1 MTRTAPAN
9 ATAAASQTQLKLLL
23 PMPFP
28 TTFDYLPNGD
38 IPPPGTVLTLPF
50 GRQQRF
56 GVVWDSDS
64 PASRSGPVAADKL
77 RKVGERLDIPPVR
90 KAMRRFIDRVA
101 GYTMAPA
108 GAVLRMALPPRIVTA
123 RAPVEILY
131 RVGGGAPTRMTP
143 QRRKALEAA
152 ADGPPRSAADLAE
165 AAGVSEGVVRK
176 LAETGALVTLESRK
190 DTPYPAPQPD
200 HPGPGLS
207 PEQAAAAQALRDSVR
222 QRGYSVSLLDGVTGS
237 GKTEVYFEAVAEALR
252 RETAQI
258 LVLLPEIALTSQWL
272 DRFADRFGA
281 RPVEWHS
288 DLSMAER
295 RRAWH
300 AVARGDARVVV
311 GARSALFLPFA
322 DLSLIVVDEEHDP
335 SYKQE
340 DGVLYQGR
348 DMAVLRAYIEDAPI
362 LLASATPSLESL
374 VNVERGRYRHLRLE
388 DRHGPAE
395 LPGISAIDMRRDPPQ
410 PGDWIAPQLA
420 DAFEASLARGEQ
432 TLFFLNRR
440 GYAPVTV
447 CRACGAR
454 LECPDCTAWLVE
466 HRYTGQV
473 QCHHCGFAMPT
484 PDRCQSCNTDGALVP
499 CGPGVERLGEEVLR
513 RWPEARLEVMTSD
526 TVTTPAKA
534 RALVDRI
541 AAGAVDAVV
550 GTQLITKGYHFPK
563 LTLVGVIDADLGLRG
578 GDLRAGERTWQTLM
592 QVAGRA
598 GRADHPGHVYLQ
610 TYDPEHPVTTALIA
624 GDRDGFLAR
633 EAEARKA
640 AGMPPFGRLAGI
652 ILSGPKEDAVIAA
665 ARAMA
670 RAAPQTAGI
679 DVLGPAP
686 APLTRLRGQF
696 RHRLLVRADR
706 TVRLQTWLRRWLARV
721 KLPGGVRLTVDI
733 DPYSFL

>member
-1 MTRTAPAN
+1 LKTR
-9 ATAAASQTQLKLLL
+9 LKMLL
-23 PMPFP
+23 PMPFAAA
-28 TTFDYLPNGD
+28 FDYLAKGD
-38 IPPPGTVLTLPF
+38 APPLGAVLELPF
-50 GRQQRF
+50 GRQRRF
-56 GVVWDSDS
+56 GVVWDADS
-64 PASRSGPVAADKL
+64 PLSRTGPVAEDKL
-77 RKVGERLDIPPVR
+77 REVGQTLDVPPLSQ
-90 KAMRRFIDRVA
+90 AMRQFIERVA
-101 GYTMAPA
+101 DYTMSPA

-123 RAPVEILY
+123 RPPVETVY
-131 RVGGGAPTRMTP
+131 RAGGGDPGRMTP
-143 QRRKALEAA
+143 QRRKVLEAA
-152 ADGPPRSAADLAE
+152 AHGPPRSAADLAQ

-176 LAETGALVTLESRK
+176 LADSGALDALERPR
-190 DTPYPAPQPD
+190 DTPYAAPRAD
-200 HPGPGLS
+200 HPGPELS
-207 PEQAAAAQALRDSVR
+207 PEQDAVAQALRESVR
-222 QRGYSVSLLDGVTGS
+222 HGGYSASLLDGVTGS
-237 GKTEVYFEAVAEALR
+237 GKTEVYFEALAEALQH
-252 RETAQI
+252 ETGQV

-272 DRFADRFGA
+272 DRFEDRFGA

-288 DLSMAER
+288 DLTAAER

-300 AVARGDARVVV
+300 AIAGGKARVVV

-322 DLSLIVVDEEHDP
+322 DLALIVVDEEHDP

-348 DMAVLRAYIEDAPI
+348 DMAVLRAYIEDAPV

-388 DRHGPAE
+388 DRHGLAE
-395 LPGISAIDMRRDPPQ
+395 LPAISAIDMRRDPPQ
-410 PGDWIAPQLA
+410 PGDWIAPKLA
-420 DAFEASLARGEQ
+420 GAFEACLARGEQ

-473 QCHHCGFAMPT
+473 QCHHCGYAMPT
-484 PDRCQSCNTDGALVP
+484 PDRCLSCDAEGAMVP

-513 RWPEARLEVMTSD
+513 RWPDARVEVMTSD

-534 RALVDRI
+534 HAMVNRI

-578 GDLRAGERTWQTLM
+578 GDLRAGERTWQMLM

-598 GRADHPGHVYLQ
+598 GRADHPGEVYLQ
-610 TYDPEHPVTTALIA
+610 TYDPGHPVTAALIA
-624 GDRDGFLAR
+624 GDRDGFLSR
-633 EAEARKA
+633 EAGARKQ

-652 ILSGPKEDAVIAA
+652 ILSGSKEDAVISAA
-665 ARAMA
+665 KALARKTPP
-670 RAAPQTAGI
+670 REGI

-686 APLTRLRGQF
+686 APLARLRGQY

-706 TVRLQTWLRRWLARV
+706 SVRLQAWLRRWLAMVRM
-721 KLPGGVRLTVDI
+721 PPGVRLTVDI